1 MKQRCTGQ
9 AAPQA
14 HTVLAGGA
22 GPTVVRMAGDGRG
35 ASGCCA
41 VSVFTGFGDSVL
53 QASRRRRAGDRG
65 KPPCGTQDTAPAG
78 AEVRV

>member
-1 MKQRCTGQ
+1 MKQRRTGQ
-9 AAPQA
+9 AALQA
-14 HTVLAGGA
+14 RTVLAGGA
-22 GPTVVRMAGDGRG
+22 GPTVVGMVGDCQG
-35 ASGCCA
+35 ASGRCA

-65 KPPCGTQDTAPAG
+65 EPPCGTQDTAPAR